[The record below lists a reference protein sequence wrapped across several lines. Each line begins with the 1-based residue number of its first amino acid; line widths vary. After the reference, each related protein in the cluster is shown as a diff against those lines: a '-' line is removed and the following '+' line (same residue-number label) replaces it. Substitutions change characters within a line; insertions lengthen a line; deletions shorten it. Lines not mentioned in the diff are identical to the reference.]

1 MTSDYIR
8 RLTRRKRTRTDLTVD
23 VTTKDAWRIRVK
35 PMAITDRRIQSSKQ
49 RAIRAIMAKVVADG
63 AAKQSV
69 GEFVKGVISGELAK
83 AIAIGCKPIHPVS
96 RVEVRKSEVYA
107 IGEIPAAPTAAPA
120 LETPAEIPAE
130 APVEAPAAEQPE
142 PEEPAPEE
150 LPPEELKHEDFD
162 EL

>member
-1 MTSDYIR
+1 
-8 RLTRRKRTRTDLTVD
+8 
-23 VTTKDAWRIRVK
+23 
-35 PMAITDRRIQSSKQ
+35 MAITDRRIQSSKQ

-69 GEFVKGVISGELAK
+69 GEFVKSVISGELAK

>member
-1 MTSDYIR
+1 
-8 RLTRRKRTRTDLTVD
+8 
-23 VTTKDAWRIRVK
+23 
-35 PMAITDRRIQSSKQ
+35 
-49 RAIRAIMAKVVADG
+49 
-63 AAKQSV
+63 
-69 GEFVKGVISGELAK
+69 VKGVISGELAK